1 MKNTRLALASL
12 IALGLSACG
21 GGGGGSS
28 TATATTTDPAITISA
43 GNMTTVAGMGAS
55 TVDMNISVQ
64 QTSTDYV
71 IGAEI
76 QPQAAAK
83 GPDLASLSLALLQK
97 IKKSAPSNALAV
109 GAQFLETYPC
119 ANGGSVQYSA
129 TIADLN
135 SDTFTPGDKG
145 SLTMNACSELG
156 VVLNG
161 ALDFTVV
168 SFVSDLNTVGG
179 SEKHQLTYRDF
190 KITNGAESLMVTGSS
205 SFDIARPTLEKLTG
219 ALSSDSLSYT
229 AQKGSQTGT
238 LTLTGYRIS
247 FDRSEATRAT
257 TTTVSGTSTFNFPA
271 LRGRFAVS
279 TVEPITASADRT
291 ETGGKVK
298 ILGNNSALYLTYLSE
313 TQVKIE
319 LDSNNDGVIDSTT
332 TGTVAALGTSLWQ

>member
-109 GAQFLETYPC
+109 GAQILETYPC

-161 ALDFTVV
+161 ALVAFLVD
-168 SFVSDLNTVGG
+168 
-179 SEKHQLTYRDF
+179 
-190 KITNGAESLMVTGSS
+190 
-205 SFDIARPTLEKLTG
+205 
-219 ALSSDSLSYT
+219 
-229 AQKGSQTGT
+229 
-238 LTLTGYRIS
+238 
-247 FDRSEATRAT
+247 
-257 TTTVSGTSTFNFPA
+257 PA
-271 LRGRFAVS
+271 SPVNQ
-279 TVEPITASADRT
+279 D
-291 ETGGKVK
+291 
-298 ILGNNSALYLTYLSE
+298 
-313 TQVKIE
+313 
-319 LDSNNDGVIDSTT
+319 
-332 TGTVAALGTSLWQ
+332 